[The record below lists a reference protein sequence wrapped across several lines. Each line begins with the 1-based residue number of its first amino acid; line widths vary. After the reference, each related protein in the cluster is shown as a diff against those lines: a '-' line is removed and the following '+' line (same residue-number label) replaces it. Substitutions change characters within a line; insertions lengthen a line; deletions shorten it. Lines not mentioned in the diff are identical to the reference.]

1 LKISQNNAKLPQE
14 IPKKLTKYLVFKH
27 PKMAFYFHGPSHLAH
42 AKSGK
47 STQK

>member
-27 PKMAFYFHGPSHLAH
+27 PKMAFYFWPSHLAH
-42 AKSGK
+42 AKTGK